1 MNDILNFM
9 TPKAVIFVRSPIGN
23 LLNMHGLFK
32 IEAEFMVLEC
42 RHISDTLKISH
53 FIKMLC
59 FSLGHRAD

>member
-1 MNDILNFM
+1 MNDILNCM

-42 RHISDTLKISH
+42 RHIGDILKIFH
-53 FIKMLC
+53 FI
-59 FSLGHRAD
+59 